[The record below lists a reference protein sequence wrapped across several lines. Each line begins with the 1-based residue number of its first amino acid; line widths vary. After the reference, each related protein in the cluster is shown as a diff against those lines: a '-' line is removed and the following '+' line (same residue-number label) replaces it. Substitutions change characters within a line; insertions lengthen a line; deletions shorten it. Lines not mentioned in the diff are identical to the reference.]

1 MPPATRLTDIHA
13 CPVIPA
19 GPVVGPCVPT
29 VLTGKLPQAVLG
41 DLCACIGPPDPIVR
55 GSRSVFVGKRPAAR
69 MGDATGKGGALIIGF
84 FTVLIGDKT
93 PFGGGAPD
101 APCLKKA
108 AKSAAPFVRA

>member
-1 MPPATRLTDIHA
+1 
-13 CPVIPA
+13 
-19 GPVVGPCVPT
+19 
-29 VLTGKLPQAVLG
+29 
-41 DLCACIGPPDPIVR
+41 
-55 GSRSVFVGKRPAAR
+55 